1 MTGLSPTQMN
11 PAMLQAGSQKI
22 DLPSAPSDDRQATRK
37 AAQEF
42 EAMFVAQMLKP
53 VFDTLPQ
60 GGAFSGGP
68 GEKIFQGLLVEQ
80 YGKAVAA
87 SGGVGIAQV
96 VEQEMLAR
104 QNEGTGNE

>member
-1 MTGLSPTQMN
+1 MSGFSPSPMN
-11 PAMLQAGSQKI
+11 PALLRASSQKI
-22 DLPSAPSDDRQATRK
+22 DLPSVPNGDRQAIKK

-60 GGAFSGGP
+60 GGPFSGGP

-87 SGGVGIAQV
+87 SSGVGIAQV

-104 QNEGTGNE
+104 QNEGGGNE

>member
-1 MTGLSPTQMN
+1 MSTLTPAQFN
-11 PAMLQAGSQKI
+11 PALMQSGASRI
-22 DLPSAPSDDRQATRK
+22 DLPSVPGGDRK
-37 AAQEF
+37 AIKAAAREF

-68 GEKIFQGLLVEQ
+68 GEKMFRGLMVEE

-104 QNEGTGNE
+104 QNQGLGNE